1 MKLVEEAKQTQKGMN
16 IFAELGVFILVFLV
30 SSLVEGFIVAPV
42 QLAMLFGNKEYI
54 QATMAGDV
62 TKVTEI
68 AMSLMNN
75 PYLSVLSLFATGGMI
90 LTVILFCR
98 WIQKRKVTS
107 LGFVKKNW
115 VKQYLLGCVVGF
127 VMFSVAVGIC
137 VLTGSVSFAGVS
149 STFQVGLW
157 ILFLLGFLVQ
167 GMAEEVLCRG
177 YFLVSVGR
185 RYSLVVGI
193 IANSIFFS
201 ALHLLNAGLSV
212 LALVNLV
219 LFGVFASVYFIK
231 TENIW
236 GVGAIHSIWNFVQ
249 GNLYGIRVSG
259 TPVHCSIFEIATN
272 YDKTLIN
279 GGDFGLEGGLGVT
292 IVLVVATV
300 ITLLIGKK
308 KELNLEEKVL

>member
-1 MKLVEEAKQTQKGMN
+1 MT
-16 IFAELGVFILVFLV
+16 
-30 SSLVEGFIVAPV
+30 
-42 QLAMLFGNKEYI
+42 
-54 QATMAGDV
+54 GDV

-68 AMSLMNN
+68 SMSLMDN

-107 LGFVKKNW
+107 IGFVKKNW

-137 VLTGSVSFAGVS
+137 VLTGSVSFVGVS

-219 LFGVFASVYFIK
+219 LLGFSHLFILLRQK
-231 TENIW
+231 ISGELEQFILSEFCT
-236 GVGAIHSIWNFVQ
+236 GKFIWNSCKR
-249 GNLYGIRVSG
+249 NSG
-259 TPVHCSIFEIATN
+259 SLF
-272 YDKTLIN
+272 Y
-279 GGDFGLEGGLGVT
+279 F
-292 IVLVVATV
+292 
-300 ITLLIGKK
+300 
-308 KELNLEEKVL
+308 